1 MKKMQIGAKIG
12 IYHVSRNDK
21 DNENVCQQNVNHS
34 KLKLDFKSIHATV
47 SAME

>member
-21 DNENVCQQNVNHS
+21 ENENVFQQNVKRS
-34 KLKLDFKSIHATV
+34 KLKLDFKSIHATI
-47 SAME
+47 SAMD